1 MNNRLISIVTPFK
14 NRFDL
19 FVETFNSLQGQS
31 DNRFEWIIVDDHS
44 LNEEFEKLS
53 EIARDFN
60 LIRVLKSKNYGSNAA
75 RNLGLSK
82 TRTNF
87 VVFLDSDDIVGID
100 FVFNRIQIIAE
111 QQNLDFAVFPVK
123 LFERRINDLQT
134 LWNIKTE
141 EKDLNRFTRA
151 DTPWHTTSP
160 LWRKEFIEKIN
171 GFNESCEIWQDW
183 ELHIRALL
191 HSPVYKW
198 IDLREIDIFY
208 RKTAENSI
216 SAKDNTNE
224 GLLKRLSTYKLLIKS
239 SHKFDKLQKINLAHG
254 LLRIAHEMN
263 GIIQKKTLIEI
274 KSLIKSNSLISNLEI
289 KFSTMRIKMMK
300 KKIITHFIDFLLHK
314 IYKRNFLIVDTTFQK
329 INDENNK

>member
-19 FVETFNSLQGQS
+19 FVETFNSLQAQS

-44 LNEEFEKLS
+44 LDEEFEKLS
-53 EIARDFN
+53 EIGRDHNF
-60 LIRVLKSKNYGSNAA
+60 IRIYKAKTFGSNAA

-82 TRTNF
+82 VKTNF
-87 VVFLDSDDIVGID
+87 VVFLDSDDIVGSEFIM
-100 FVFNRIQIIAE
+100 NRINIIEANE
-111 QQNLDFAVFPVK
+111 KLDFYIFPVK
-123 LFERRINDLQT
+123 LFFKSPNDSKI

-141 EKDLNRFTRA
+141 EKDLNRFTRV

-171 GFNESCEIWQDW
+171 RFNESCEIWQDW

-191 HSPVYKW
+191 HSPTYKW

-239 SHKFDKLQKINLAHG
+239 SHKFDRLQKINLAHG
-254 LLRIAHEMN
+254 LFRIANEMT
-263 GIIQKKTLIEI
+263 GIQRKKTLKEI
-274 KSLIKSNSLISNLEI
+274 KSLLKSNSLISNLEI
-289 KFSTMRIKMMK
+289 KLSAIRVGMMK
-300 KKIITHFIDFLLHK
+300 KKITTHFIDFLLHK
-314 IYKRNFLIVDTTFQK
+314 IYKRNFLIADTTFQK